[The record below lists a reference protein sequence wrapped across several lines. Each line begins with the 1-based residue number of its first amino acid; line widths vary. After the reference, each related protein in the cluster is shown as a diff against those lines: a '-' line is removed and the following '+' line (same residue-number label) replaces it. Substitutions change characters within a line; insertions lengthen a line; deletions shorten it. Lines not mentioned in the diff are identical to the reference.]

1 MNKILDLFEKL
12 KLEHGEALQG
22 QWMLWCKRQKTVLQR
37 EEIIIGSIL
46 TQNTNWKNVGLALDN
61 LKEAKVLSLKEI
73 NDLGKKDVEKLIE
86 LIRPA
91 GYFNSKSKYLLS
103 VSDYFLTNGGVKKIM
118 EKELSVLRKEVLA
131 LKGVG
136 PETCDSILLYA
147 LDKPIFVI
155 DEYTRRISR
164 REKISYKKDYHYLQ
178 KVFTRALLK
187 DFGQYQDFHALIV
200 INEQRMSRI

>member
-91 GYFNSKSKYLLS
+91 GYFNIKSKYLLS
-103 VSDYFLTNGGVKKIM
+103 VADYFLANGGVKKIM
-118 EKELSVLRKEVLA
+118 RKELAVLRKDVLA

-178 KVFTRALLK
+178 KVFTRALPE
-187 DFGQYQDFHALIV
+187 DFGLYQDFHALIV
-200 INEQRMSRI
+200 INEQRISRI